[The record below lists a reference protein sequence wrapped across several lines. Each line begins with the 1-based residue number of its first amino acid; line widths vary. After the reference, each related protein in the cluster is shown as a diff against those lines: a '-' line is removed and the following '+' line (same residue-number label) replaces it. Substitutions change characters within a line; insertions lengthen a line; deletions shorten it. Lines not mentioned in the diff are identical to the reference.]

1 MSLLPCMVYHYLSLS
16 LPLPLFTCG
25 GAVCVI
31 VHRPLLRRWTSRAQ
45 AESPTFTGHLAV
57 QWCCV
62 PWHSCVSPA
71 VATSRTLLTT
81 TLRQSRGFH
90 SSMSKTRGNGHMI
103 GRCLSQIR
111 RETVSSKF
119 CIFVHS
125 QYLWYC
131 DIYGP
136 KIWTS
141 TVKWV

>member
-45 AESPTFTGHLAV
+45 ADESPTFTGHLAV

-62 PWHSCVSPA
+62 SCHSCVSPA

-81 TLRQSRGFH
+81 TLRQSRGFYW
-90 SSMSKTRGNGHMI
+90 SMSETRGNGYMI
-103 GRCLSQIR
+103 GQCLSQIR
-111 RETVSSKF
+111 RETLSSKF
-119 CIFVHS
+119 CIFVQS
-125 QYLWYC
+125 QYLSSPALL
-131 DIYGP
+131 D
-136 KIWTS
+136 
-141 TVKWV
+141 